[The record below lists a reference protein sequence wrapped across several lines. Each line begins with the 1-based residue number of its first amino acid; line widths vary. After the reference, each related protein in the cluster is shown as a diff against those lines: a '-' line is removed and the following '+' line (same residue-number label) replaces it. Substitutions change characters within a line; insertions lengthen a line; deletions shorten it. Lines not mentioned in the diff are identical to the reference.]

1 MAEVFICTKVKQKM
15 LPLHIYGV
23 NTYAHTGHTSVN
35 FLRCK
40 LFWYVSYFV
49 CFRLGIS
56 IVIFTQL
63 VRGISTYLYQ
73 C

>member
-1 MAEVFICTKVKQKM
+1 M
-15 LPLHIYGV
+15 
-23 NTYAHTGHTSVN
+23 YAHTGHTSIN

-40 LFWYVSYFV
+40 HFWHVSYFV
-49 CFRLGIS
+49 HFRQGIS

-63 VRGISTYLYQ
+63 VTGISTHLYQ